1 MLSVPKLLSP
11 HATWEYS
18 WIRPPSRSRR
28 RTRLLVTLTGGCA
41 RPTGGPCCSA
51 RLRDSDATVRQI
63 AQETGY
69 DSEFAF
75 TRAFKRATG
84 SAPGQYRK
92 QAQTTG

>member
-1 MLSVPKLLSP
+1 
-11 HATWEYS
+11 
-18 WIRPPSRSRR
+18 
-28 RTRLLVTLTGGCA
+28 
-41 RPTGGPCCSA
+41 
-51 RLRDSDATVRQI
+51 VRQI